1 VTHLPDPHHSIRYI
15 RRRLFLL
22 LMQAFGAVVILS
34 VVLLVALT
42 SVAAYVFTRGNP
54 TFVTPLAASL
64 EAYYLGRGSWAGVA
78 ATTGEAAS
86 GASFDVGQDWQG
98 ALLLD
103 ETGRVLID
111 RGRTDT
117 PLIGQVYAI
126 PAAQLPVPLRVNGGQ
141 VGTLVMGPP
150 SFFGPLELLGGLLR
164 LSCAVSFLPGV
175 LTLLIGF
182 LLMRRVVTPLADVI
196 AAAQS
201 VAAGDL
207 STRVEVR
214 GPGDLRSLSD
224 SFNRMSD
231 ALERTDRER
240 RNLLADVAH
249 ELRTPLTIIR
259 GKLEGMLDGVY
270 SADEAHVAPVL
281 EETYVLE
288 RLVEDLRLLTLAE
301 TRQLHFDREPID
313 LGDLAERA
321 ADLFEAE
328 AAEKGVAITVRVVP
342 GLPPVLADPQRVG
355 QVIGNLMS
363 NALRYVPTNG
373 KVEITVQ
380 RSQASVELAVSD
392 DGPGVPE
399 ADLPHLFDRFWR
411 GEKSR
416 ARSEGGAGLGLA
428 IAKQLVEAQGGA
440 IAARLQPGGGLCVS
454 VVMPIFKSSSIQR

>member
-1 VTHLPDPHHSIRYI
+1 
-15 RRRLFLL
+15 
-22 LMQAFGAVVILS
+22 
-34 VVLLVALT
+34 
-42 SVAAYVFTRGNP
+42 
-54 TFVTPLAASL
+54 
-64 EAYYLGRGSWAGVA
+64 
-78 ATTGEAAS
+78 
-86 GASFDVGQDWQG
+86 
-98 ALLLD
+98 
-103 ETGRVLID
+103 
-111 RGRTDT
+111 
-117 PLIGQVYAI
+117 
-126 PAAQLPVPLRVNGGQ
+126 
-141 VGTLVMGPP
+141 
-150 SFFGPLELLGGLLR
+150 
-164 LSCAVSFLPGV
+164 
-175 LTLLIGF
+175 
-182 LLMRRVVTPLADVI
+182 MRRVVTPLADVI

-224 SFNRMSD
+224 SFNRMAD

-259 GKLEGMLDGVY
+259 GKLEGMVDGVY

-363 NALRYVPTNG
+363 NALRYVPANG

-399 ADLPHLFDRFWR
+399 ADLAKLFDRFWR

-428 IAKQLVEAQGGA
+428 IAKQLVEAQSGA
-440 IAARLQPGGGLCVS
+440 IAARLRPGGGLCVS
-454 VVMPIFKSSSIQR
+454 VVMPIFQSSSIQR

>member
-1 VTHLPDPHHSIRYI
+1 VTHLPDPHGSVSHI

-22 LMQAFGAVVILS
+22 LVQAFGAVVLLTL
-34 VVLLVALT
+34 VLLIALVGLVLSNASRFT
-42 SVAAYVFTRGNP
+42 SAFKPPTAY
-54 TFVTPLAASL
+54 AL
-64 EAYYLGRGSWAGVA
+64 EAYYLAHGSWEGVESLPRDIPES
-78 ATTGEAAS
+78 GES
-86 GASFDVGQDWQG
+86 QWERG
-98 ALLLD
+98 LLLD
-103 ETGRVLID
+103 AAGRVLLD
-111 RGRTDT
+111 RGRADSPRVGQTYSSTQLDLLF
-117 PLIGQVYAI
+117 PLQVRSASI
-126 PAAQLPVPLRVNGGQ
+126 
-141 VGTLVMGPP
+141 GTLVFER
-150 SFFGPLELLGGLLR
+150 SADAGLLR
-164 LSCAVSFLPGV
+164 LFVALLPPLIVISFFTGL
-175 LTLLIGF
+175 LTLLIG
-182 LLMRRVVTPLADVI
+182 LLLTRRIVTPLAEVI
-196 AAAQS
+196 AAAHS
-201 VAAGDL
+201 VASGDL

-224 SFNRMSD
+224 SFNRMAD

-259 GKLEGMLDGVY
+259 GKLEGMVDGVY

-363 NALRYVPTNG
+363 NALRYVPENG
-373 KVEITVQ
+373 RLEIAVQ
-380 RSQASVELAVSD
+380 HSNASVELAVSD
-392 DGPGVPE
+392 SGPGVLE

-416 ARSEGGAGLGLA
+416 VRSEGGAGLGLA
-428 IAKQLVEAQGGA
+428 IARQLVEAQGGT
-440 IAARLQPGGGLCVS
+440 IAARLRPGGGLCVS
-454 VVMPIFKSSSIQR
+454 VVMPIFKPSSIQR

>member
-42 SVAAYVFTRGNP
+42 SIAAYVFTRRNP
-54 TFVTPLAASL
+54 TFVTPLASSL

-86 GASFDVGQDWQG
+86 GASFEIGQEWRD

-111 RGRTDT
+111 QGHTDT
-117 PLIGQVYAI
+117 PLIGQVYVI
-126 PAAQLPVPLRVNGGQ
+126 PAHQSPVPLRVNDGQ
-141 VGTLVMGPP
+141 VGTLVLEPP
-150 SFFGPLELLGGLLR
+150 SFFEPPELLGGLLR

-182 LLMRRVVTPLADVI
+182 LLTRRVVTPLADVI

-224 SFNRMSD
+224 SFNRMAD

-270 SADEAHVAPVL
+270 PADEAHVAPVL

-301 TRQLHFDREPID
+301 ARQLHFDREPVD

-321 ADLFEAE
+321 ADLFGAE
-328 AAEKGVAITVRVVP
+328 AAEKGVAITVRVEP

-355 QVIGNLMS
+355 QVVGNLLN
-363 NALRYVPTNG
+363 NALRYMPERG
-373 KVEITVQ
+373 QIEIAVR
-380 RSQASVELAVSD
+380 RSDGGVELAVSD
-392 DGPGVPE
+392 NGPGVPE

-411 GEKSR
+411 NEKSR

-428 IAKQLVEAQGGA
+428 IAKQLVEAQSGA